1 MSLSEK
7 LKQAHFSKG
16 AFGYGVKEVDAFL
29 NELRVAA
36 ESDES
41 ALHTLRAKLD
51 AFEGKRAE
59 IARTENET
67 YRLLGAAKDEAVK
80 IRAEAKAHADV
91 LVKEA
96 ETRAAAAEAAA
107 SERASLL
114 EREATRRANEQI
126 GNAKQNAAM
135 ILAAADKRGRETLAA
150 AEKQA
155 KETAEKAAALSR
167 ESRDFEEKLRAL
179 TANTV
184 RALAALN
191 GTAPAA
197 ASAPAAAA
205 APASATPPT
214 GVSAIEI
221 SPEVAVPRPRRTDRP
236 RPASPSH
243 IEEKAAEIG
252 ASGAALP
259 EDDTPRDYSF
269 AGGKLLT
276 KNGENASAAPRKLYD
291 TVSVTYDDVDDTDG
305 YDDIKRLMENAGG
318 RKVSNPTDFAN

>member
-16 AFGYGVKEVDAFL
+16 AFGYSVKEVDAFL

-51 AFEGKRAE
+51 AFEGKSAE
-59 IARTENET
+59 IARTENEA
-67 YRLLGAAKDEAVK
+67 YRLLSAAKDEAEK
-80 IRAEAKAHADV
+80 IRAAAKARADV
-91 LVKEA
+91 LVREA

-150 AEKQA
+150 AERQA
-155 KETAEKAAALSR
+155 RETAEKAAALSR
-167 ESRDFEEKLRAL
+167 ESRDFEEKLRVL

-205 APASATPPT
+205 TPASATPPT
-214 GVSAIEI
+214 GASAIDI
-221 SPEVAVPRPRRTDRP
+221 SPEVAVPRPRRADRP

-243 IEEKAAEIG
+243 AEETAEEVG
-252 ASGAALP
+252 TSDAALS

-291 TVSVTYDDVDDTDG
+291 TVSVTYDDADTDG

>member
-16 AFGYGVKEVDAFL
+16 AFGYSVKEVDAFL

-41 ALHTLRAKLD
+41 ALRTLRAKLD
-51 AFEGKRAE
+51 AFEGKSAE
-59 IARTENET
+59 IARTENEA
-67 YRLLGAAKDEAVK
+67 YRLLSAAKDEAEK
-80 IRAEAKAHADV
+80 IRAAAKARADV
-91 LVKEA
+91 IVREA

-150 AEKQA
+150 AERQA

-167 ESRDFEEKLRAL
+167 ESRDFEEKLRVL

-197 ASAPAAAA
+197 ASAPATAA
-205 APASATPPT
+205 APASPT
-214 GVSAIEI
+214 GTSAIDI
-221 SPEVAVPRPRRTDRP
+221 SPEVAVPRPRRTDRL

-243 IEEKAAEIG
+243 AEETAEEVG
-252 ASGAALP
+252 ASDAALS

-269 AGGKLLT
+269 AGGKLVT

-291 TVSVTYDDVDDTDG
+291 TVSVTYDDADTDG